1 MPRTVTGMTSSD
13 DSARGRASSAASKAS
28 DAAGRAGASARG
40 AAGKAQSAAAGAEQ
54 HPAARWALSAG
65 QVANGV
71 VHLIIGGIAL
81 GVAFGGG
88 GSADQSGAMQAL
100 QESPF
105 GAFALWAVGIALA
118 ALALYSIVGAISD
131 SRHDTK
137 DALKS
142 AGRAVAYAAVS
153 ATAITAALGGSSDGE
168 QSAQSFSGDLMAQP
182 FGRILVGAIGLG
194 IAAVGAYFVVK
205 GVQRKFREDVAPP
218 QRWSTAVNGLGTG
231 GYVAKGAAVIIVGVL
246 FVIAAVLHDEEQAGG
261 LDGALQ
267 SLTTVPGGVVALIAI
282 ALGLMLYGVY
292 CFARAAWPR
301 MR

>member
-1 MPRTVTGMTSSD
+1 MTSSD

-40 AAGKAQSAAAGAEQ
+40 AAGKAQSAAGKAQSAAAGAEQ

-218 QRWSTAVNGLGTG
+218 QRWSTAVKGLGTG